1 MRFIGALVAWIII
14 GIIAYFVVAY
24 TGAYAVGAD
33 VPHWGVTR
41 HAIDF
46 LRERTI
52 ERRAADIKPPPLDD
66 PALLKEGAEHYA
78 EMCTGCHL
86 APGMTESELRDG
98 LYPKPPNLTRFAPD
112 PAESFWIIKH
122 GLKMTAM
129 PAWGKTHDDRK
140 IWAMVAF
147 LQKQPKMSVSEYR
160 ALTANAGAM
169 EGMEGH
175 APSGMSMPPAPASTA
190 PVPSPATSAA
200 VRAASS
206 TP

>member
-1 MRFIGALVAWIII
+1 MRFIGALVVWIVI
-14 GIIAYFVVAY
+14 GVIAYFVVAY

-33 VPHWGVTR
+33 VPHWGITR
-41 HAIDF
+41 HAIGF
-46 LRERTI
+46 LREHTI
-52 ERRAADIKPPPLDD
+52 EKRAADIKPPPLDD
-66 PALLKEGAEHYA
+66 PALVKEGAEHYA

-98 LYPKPPNLTRFAPD
+98 LYPRPPNLTRFAPD

-129 PAWGKTHDDRK
+129 PAWGKTHDDQK

-169 EGMEGH
+169 EEMEGH
-175 APSGMSMPPAPASTA
+175 VPAGMSMPPAPASTA
-190 PVPSPATSAA
+190 PVPSPATS
-200 VRAASS
+200 VIVPAASS
-206 TP
+206 IH

>member
-1 MRFIGALVAWIII
+1 MRFIGALVVWIII

-41 HAIDF
+41 QAIGF
-46 LRERTI
+46 LREHTV
-52 ERRAADIKPPPLDD
+52 EKRAADIKPPPLDD
-66 PALLKEGAEHYA
+66 PELVKEGAEHYA

-86 APGMTESELRDG
+86 APGITESELRDG
-98 LYPKPPNLTRFAPD
+98 LYPRPPNLTRFAPD

-129 PAWGKTHDDRK
+129 PAWGKTHDDQK

-147 LQKQPKMSVSEYR
+147 LQKQPKMSASEYR
-160 ALTANAGAM
+160 GLTANAGAM
-169 EGMEGH
+169 DGMEPVPVPAETTMPSPGSSVAP
-175 APSGMSMPPAPASTA
+175 APSRAATVPAPENG
-190 PVPSPATSAA
+190 
-200 VRAASS
+200 
-206 TP
+206 

>member
-52 ERRAADIKPPPLDD
+52 ERRAAGIKPPPLDD
-66 PALLKEGAEHYA
+66 PALVKEGAEHYA

-86 APGMTESELRDG
+86 APGMTSSELREG
-98 LYPKPPNLTRFAPD
+98 LYPRPPNLTRFAPD

-122 GLKMTAM
+122 GLKLTAM
-129 PAWGKTHDDRK
+129 PAWGKSHDDQK

-147 LQKQPKMSVSEYR
+147 LQKQPKMSAGEYR
-160 ALTANAGAM
+160 ALTANAA
-169 EGMEGH
+169 GMEDMEKEQ
-175 APSGMSMPPAPASTA
+175 APAPAGTAMPPPGTTAAPAPSRTST
-190 PVPSPATSAA
+190 VSASEN
-200 VRAASS
+200 R
-206 TP
+206 